1 MTDLSQLTPAAEAL
15 IALCRKQGYRI
26 ATAES
31 CTGGLVAAIL
41 TEISG
46 SSEVFDRGF
55 VTYSN
60 AAKIDLLG
68 VTPDLLAPGGA
79 GAVSEPVARAMAE
92 GAVARSQADLAVA
105 ITGVAGPNGGTPEKP
120 VGLVHLAVAV
130 RDGDTHHRVR
140 RFGDLGRSGVRL
152 AAVGEALAMLN
163 AAAQTAATP

>member
-60 AAKIDLLG
+60 AAKIDLLA
-68 VTPDLLAPGGA
+68 VSPDLLAPGGA

-130 RDGDTHHRVR
+130 RDGETHHRFR
-140 RFGDLGRSGVRL
+140 RFGDLGRSAVRL

-163 AAAQTAATP
+163 HAAQASEAP